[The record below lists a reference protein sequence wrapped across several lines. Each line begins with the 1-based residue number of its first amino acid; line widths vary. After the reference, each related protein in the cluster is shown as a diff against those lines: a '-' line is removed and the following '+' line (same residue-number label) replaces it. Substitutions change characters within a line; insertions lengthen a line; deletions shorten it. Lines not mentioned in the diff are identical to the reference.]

1 MTDTYLYITLGAA
14 LIAVLGFAIYKYVHH
29 QCLLR
34 NRAHLMREAIHN
46 RDFSFRITTKGLP
59 FGERALQEALN
70 DNCRHIQTL
79 VAQNEMESWQ
89 RLTRVLTH
97 EIMNAATPISTITQ
111 AYLSDPA
118 IKGSPYEEGIRAIH
132 ATTTGMTEFVRNFRK
147 MNDLQE
153 PTITDIPLREM
164 LLSLKSMHT
173 DIHWLLEVDDEVR
186 IKADE
191 NMLRQV
197 LTNLIKNA
205 KEAGATKI
213 EFKWE
218 QQTGAS
224 SYDPL
229 AQQKYTL
236 YISNNGKSIP
246 AEEAKEIFT
255 PFFTTKP
262 TGSGIGLP
270 LSRQMMMKQGI
281 NLLLNDRALPGYHA
295 TFLLCN

>member
-1 MTDTYLYITLGAA
+1 MTDTELYLTLGVA
-14 LIAVLGFAIYKYVHH
+14 LIAVVGFAIYKYVHH

-46 RDFSFRITTKGLP
+46 RDFSFRITTKGLS

-153 PTITDIPLREM
+153 PTITDIPLRDM

-173 DIHWLLEVDDEVR
+173 DIHWLLEVDDGVR

-218 QQTGAS
+218 QQTHVS

-229 AQQKYTL
+229 AQQKFAL

-281 NLLLNDRALPGYHA
+281 NLLLNDLALPGYHA

>member
-1 MTDTYLYITLGAA
+1 MSELGFYITLG
-14 LIAVLGFAIYKYVHH
+14 LSLVAVVGYAIFRYVRH

-34 NRAHLMREAIHN
+34 DRAHIMREAIRN
-46 RDFSFRITTKGLP
+46 RDFTFRLPTKGLS

-70 DNCRHIQTL
+70 DNCQHIQTL
-79 VAQNEMESWQ
+79 VAENEMESWQ

-97 EIMNAATPISTITQ
+97 EIMNAATPISSITQ

-132 ATTTGMTEFVRNFRK
+132 QTTTGMTDFVKNFRK

-153 PTITDIPLREM
+153 PTIGNINLYE
-164 LLSLKSMHT
+164 LLCSLESMHT
-173 DIHWLLEVDDEVR
+173 ELHWKLEVDADVC

-197 LTNLIKNA
+197 LTNLVLNA
-205 KEAGATKI
+205 KEAGAKEIAFQCEVHQST
-213 EFKWE
+213 
-218 QQTGAS
+218 S
-224 SYDPL
+224 SYEPL
-229 AQQKYTL
+229 EEQRFSL
-236 YISNNGKSIP
+236 YISNDGNPIP
-246 AEEAKEIFT
+246 SEVAKEIFP

-270 LSRQMMMKQGI
+270 LARQMMMKQGF
-281 NLLLNDRALPGYHA
+281 NLLLRDRPLPGYHA
-295 TFLLCN
+295 TFVLCK

>member
-1 MTDTYLYITLGAA
+1 MTDTELYLTLGVA
-14 LIAVLGFAIYKYVHH
+14 LIAVLGFAIYKYVRH

-46 RDFSFRITTKGLP
+46 RDFSFRITTKGLS

-132 ATTTGMTEFVRNFRK
+132 ATTTGMTEFVKNFRK

-153 PTITDIPLREM
+153 PTLTDIRLRDL

-173 DIHWLLEVDDEVR
+173 DIHWFLEVDDNAH

-218 QQTGAS
+218 EQAHPC

-229 AQQKYTL
+229 ARKKYTL
-236 YISNNGKSIP
+236 YISNNGKSIQ

-262 TGSGIGLP
+262 TGTGIGLP
-270 LSRQMMMKQGI
+270 LSRQIMMKQGI
-281 NLLLNDRALPGYHA
+281 NLLLRNTPLPCYHV

>member
-1 MTDTYLYITLGAA
+1 MSELGFYITLG
-14 LIAVLGFAIYKYVHH
+14 LSLVAVVGYAIFRYVRH

-34 NRAHLMREAIHN
+34 DRAHIMREAIRN
-46 RDFSFRITTKGLP
+46 RDFTFRLPTKGLS

-70 DNCRHIQTL
+70 DNCQHIQTL
-79 VAQNEMESWQ
+79 VAENEMESWQ

-97 EIMNAATPISTITQ
+97 EIMNAATPISSITQ

-132 ATTTGMTEFVRNFRK
+132 QTTTGMTDFVKNFRK

-153 PTITDIPLREM
+153 PTIGNINLYE
-164 LLSLKSMHT
+164 LLCSLKSMHT
-173 DIHWLLEVDDEVR
+173 ELQWKLEVDADVC

-197 LTNLIKNA
+197 LTNLVLNA
-205 KEAGATKI
+205 KEAGAKEIAFQCEVHQST
-213 EFKWE
+213 
-218 QQTGAS
+218 S
-224 SYDPL
+224 SYEPL
-229 AQQKYTL
+229 EEQRFSL
-236 YISNNGKSIP
+236 YISNNGKPIP
-246 AEEAKEIFT
+246 SEVAKEIFI

-270 LSRQMMMKQGI
+270 LARQMMMKQGF
-281 NLLLNDRALPGYHA
+281 NLLLHDRTLPGYHA
-295 TFLLCN
+295 TFVLCK

>member
-1 MTDTYLYITLGAA
+1 MTDTELYLALGAA
-14 LIAVLGFAIYKYVHH
+14 LIAVLAFAIYKYVHH

-132 ATTTGMTEFVRNFRK
+132 ATTTGMTEFVKNFRK

-153 PTITDIPLREM
+153 PTLTDIRLHDL
-164 LLSLKSMHT
+164 LLSLKSMYPEL
-173 DIHWLLEVDDEVR
+173 HWHLKVDDAVCL
-186 IKADE
+186 KADE
-191 NMLRQV
+191 TMLRQV

-205 KEAGATKI
+205 KEAGATSI
-213 EFKWE
+213 EFLWE
-218 QQTGAS
+218 EQLEKS

-229 AQQKYTL
+229 AEPKFTL
-236 YISNNGKSIP
+236 YISNNGKTIP

-255 PFFTTKP
+255 PFFSTKP

-270 LSRQMMMKQGI
+270 LSRQIMMKQGI
-281 NLLLNDRALPGYHA
+281 NLLLRDNALPGYHA

>member
-1 MTDTYLYITLGAA
+1 MTDTELYITLGAA
-14 LIAVLGFAIYKYVHH
+14 LIAVLSFAIYKYVHH

-147 MNDLQE
+147 MN
-153 PTITDIPLREM
+153 
-164 LLSLKSMHT
+164 
-173 DIHWLLEVDDEVR
+173 
-186 IKADE
+186 
-191 NMLRQV
+191 
-197 LTNLIKNA
+197 
-205 KEAGATKI
+205 
-213 EFKWE
+213 
-218 QQTGAS
+218 
-224 SYDPL
+224 
-229 AQQKYTL
+229 
-236 YISNNGKSIP
+236 
-246 AEEAKEIFT
+246 
-255 PFFTTKP
+255 
-262 TGSGIGLP
+262 
-270 LSRQMMMKQGI
+270 
-281 NLLLNDRALPGYHA
+281 
-295 TFLLCN
+295 

>member
-1 MTDTYLYITLGAA
+1 MSELGFYITLG
-14 LIAVLGFAIYKYVHH
+14 LSLVAVVGYAIFRYVRH

-34 NRAHLMREAIHN
+34 DRAHIMREAIRN
-46 RDFSFRITTKGLP
+46 RDFTFRLPTKGLC

-70 DNCRHIQTL
+70 DNCQHIQTL
-79 VAQNEMESWQ
+79 VAENEMESWQ

-97 EIMNAATPISTITQ
+97 EIMNAATPISSITQ

-132 ATTTGMTEFVRNFRK
+132 QTTTGMTDFVKNFRK

-153 PTITDIPLREM
+153 PTIGNINLYE
-164 LLSLKSMHT
+164 LLCSLKSMHT
-173 DIHWLLEVDDEVR
+173 ELHWKLEVDADVC

-197 LTNLIKNA
+197 LTNLVLNA
-205 KEAGATKI
+205 KEAGAKEIAFQCEVHQST
-213 EFKWE
+213 
-218 QQTGAS
+218 S
-224 SYDPL
+224 SYEPL
-229 AQQKYTL
+229 EEQRFSL
-236 YISNNGKSIP
+236 YISNNGKPIP
-246 AEEAKEIFT
+246 SEVAKEIFI

-270 LSRQMMMKQGI
+270 LARQMMMKQGF
-281 NLLLNDRALPGYHA
+281 NLLLHDRTLPGYHA
-295 TFLLCN
+295 TFVLCK